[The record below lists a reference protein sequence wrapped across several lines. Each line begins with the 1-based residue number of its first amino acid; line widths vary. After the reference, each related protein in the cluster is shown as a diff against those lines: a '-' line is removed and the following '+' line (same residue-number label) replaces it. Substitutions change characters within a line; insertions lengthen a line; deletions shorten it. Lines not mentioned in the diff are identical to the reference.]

1 MDAFRKKQEEMR
13 RLREQ
18 GESNQTAAAGAA
30 PVVDVQQPSSAAD
43 RFRSLRRERSG
54 GMNNDVDT
62 ISSSSTSQP
71 TESLSSSTSTT
82 SSSSS
87 SSSIQNQNQNQHSD
101 SSTNGD
107 ASAASYFLKKKA
119 ERSGS
124 VPMAPLTLKTDCTP
138 EQYKAMY
145 ERAVKDNQLLVK
157 KYNERSAECKKLKD
171 ELKKTPAVRES
182 ARTSRV
188 ISREQRVSMAMSTQL
203 GGQLGNLLSL
213 VQNLDEQIKAS
224 ESARQ
229 YAEEKLIEMAL
240 QKIDVTEALKKVDDA
255 LEKVA
260 TRMRGGGNVDKE
272 LVANIITK
280 IRKDIL
286 GADVDDAPAAS
297 AHPDAAAAATATAAA
312 AAAAQK
318 PLARRSA
325 RADSH
330 RRPALAR
337 RRREAQGGTLQR
349 SHSNGASERA
359 HDAVAR
365 ADAARRARN
374 APVRDESRRS
384 HTGRARRRL
393 GVKKQ
398 AQFHF

>member
-1 MDAFRKKQEEMR
+1 
-13 RLREQ
+13 
-18 GESNQTAAAGAA
+18 
-30 PVVDVQQPSSAAD
+30 
-43 RFRSLRRERSG
+43 
-54 GMNNDVDT
+54 
-62 ISSSSTSQP
+62 
-71 TESLSSSTSTT
+71 
-82 SSSSS
+82 
-87 SSSIQNQNQNQHSD
+87 
-101 SSTNGD
+101 
-107 ASAASYFLKKKA
+107 
-119 ERSGS
+119 
-124 VPMAPLTLKTDCTP
+124 MAPLTLKTDCTP

-171 ELKKTPAVRES
+171 DLKKTPAVRES

-318 PLARRSA
+318 PSRGGLLAQIRTGVQLSRVDVEKLKEARSKDRIRTA
-325 RADSH
+325 RQSVRMMQSLEQTLRD
-330 RRPALAR
+330 ALEMR
-337 RRREAQGGTLQR
+337 QFEMNPDDPTQVEL
-349 SHSNGASERA
+349 
-359 HDAVAR
+359 
-365 ADAARRARN
+365 
-374 APVRDESRRS
+374 DEDWE
-384 HTGRARRRL
+384 
-393 GVKKQ
+393 
-398 AQFHF
+398 

>member
-1 MDAFRKKQEEMR
+1 
-13 RLREQ
+13 
-18 GESNQTAAAGAA
+18 
-30 PVVDVQQPSSAAD
+30 
-43 RFRSLRRERSG
+43 
-54 GMNNDVDT
+54 MNNDVDT

-171 ELKKTPAVRES
+171 DLKKTPAVRES

-318 PLARRSA
+318 PSRGGLLAQIRTGVQLSRVDVEKLKEARSKDRIRTA
-325 RADSH
+325 RQSVRMMQSLEQTLRD
-330 RRPALAR
+330 ALEMR
-337 RRREAQGGTLQR
+337 QFEMNPDDPTQVEL
-349 SHSNGASERA
+349 
-359 HDAVAR
+359 
-365 ADAARRARN
+365 
-374 APVRDESRRS
+374 DEDWE
-384 HTGRARRRL
+384 
-393 GVKKQ
+393 
-398 AQFHF
+398 

>member
-1 MDAFRKKQEEMR
+1 
-13 RLREQ
+13 
-18 GESNQTAAAGAA
+18 
-30 PVVDVQQPSSAAD
+30 
-43 RFRSLRRERSG
+43 
-54 GMNNDVDT
+54 
-62 ISSSSTSQP
+62 
-71 TESLSSSTSTT
+71 
-82 SSSSS
+82 
-87 SSSIQNQNQNQHSD
+87 
-101 SSTNGD
+101 
-107 ASAASYFLKKKA
+107 
-119 ERSGS
+119 
-124 VPMAPLTLKTDCTP
+124 MAPLTLKTDCSP
-138 EQYKAMY
+138 DQYKAMY

-171 ELKKTPAVRES
+171 DLKKAPSVRDS

-213 VQNLDEQIKAS
+213 VQNLDEQIKAA

-286 GADVDDAPAAS
+286 GADVDDAPAAAA
-297 AHPDAAAAATATAAA
+297 AHTDGTAAATTAAAA

-318 PLARRSA
+318 PSRGGLLAQIRTGVQLSRVDVEKLKEARSKDRIRTA
-325 RADSH
+325 RQSVRMMQSLEQTLRD
-330 RRPALAR
+330 ALEMR
-337 RRREAQGGTLQR
+337 QFEMNPDDPTQVEL
-349 SHSNGASERA
+349 
-359 HDAVAR
+359 
-365 ADAARRARN
+365 
-374 APVRDESRRS
+374 DEDWE
-384 HTGRARRRL
+384 
-393 GVKKQ
+393 
-398 AQFHF
+398 